1 MFPTMVPKT
10 LAESAIFALTAGWK
24 MDRDINACLNI
35 RAPDLGGMERSEHRL
50 CEAGSPALLGAKG
63 ERHSVEILTATTVLV
78 SAATMVAAVVVV
90 IAGVGICAC
99 STS

>member
-35 RAPDLGGMERSEHRL
+35 RAPGLGGNGEIG
-50 CEAGSPALLGAKG
+50 APAL
-63 ERHSVEILTATTVLV
+63 
-78 SAATMVAAVVVV
+78 
-90 IAGVGICAC
+90 
-99 STS
+99 